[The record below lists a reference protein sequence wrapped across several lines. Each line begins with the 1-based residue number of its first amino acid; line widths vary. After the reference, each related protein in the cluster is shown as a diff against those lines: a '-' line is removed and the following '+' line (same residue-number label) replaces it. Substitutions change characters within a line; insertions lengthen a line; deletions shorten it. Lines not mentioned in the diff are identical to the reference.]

1 MTKYRKDAL
10 SIPNILTYIRVV
22 LIPLFVYLYLWRR
35 AYVAAA
41 VVVAVSGVTDMLD
54 GFIAR
59 TYDMITELG
68 KILDPVADKMT
79 QAALILCLLSRYP
92 LMWILIGIF
101 VVKEGVMAIA
111 GILSIREG
119 RPRLKGAMWFG
130 KVSTIVQFIVM
141 TALFAFPDMPTAMAN
156 SLIVLCAPFM
166 LLAFFLYMR
175 EYRRINR
182 GQ

>member
-1 MTKYRKDAL
+1 MTNYKKDAL
-10 SIPNILTYIRVV
+10 SIPNILSYVRIV
-22 LIPLFVYLYLWRR
+22 LIPAFVYLYLWRR

-41 VVVAVSGVTDMLD
+41 VVVAISGLTDMLD

-59 TYDMITELG
+59 TCDMITELG
-68 KILDPVADKMT
+68 KILDPVADKLT
-79 QAALILCLLSRYP
+79 QAALIVCLLSHYE
-92 LMWILIGIF
+92 LMWTLVGVF

-111 GILSIREG
+111 GLLSVREG

-141 TALFAFPDMPTAMAN
+141 TALFAFPAMPLKLAN
-156 SLIVLCAPFM
+156 ALILLCAPFM

-182 GQ
+182 SC